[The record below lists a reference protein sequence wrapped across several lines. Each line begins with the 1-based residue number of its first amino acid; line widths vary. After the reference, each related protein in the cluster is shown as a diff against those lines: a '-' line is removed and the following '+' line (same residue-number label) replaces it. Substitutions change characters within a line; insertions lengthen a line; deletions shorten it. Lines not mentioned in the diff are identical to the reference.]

1 MSLFFITSTINFWIF
16 FHVPPTF
23 ILATSGRLD
32 YTCTIFCLDIGGT
45 DVTKNSRLFAVNS
58 TTSFTLL
65 LAACVYRLPA
75 HPVSVPIRYPSDKIS
90 AVVSFETGIKI
101 NRKYNKIPLKYE
113 HTVHSSVWC
122 PGCFP
127 GTWRRDSW
135 HFEVANLHLQLIM
148 DLCPLHVLIIFPFF
162 LPGASKRSGWRMPPA
177 KRSAMGYHTA

>member
-1 MSLFFITSTINFWIF
+1 MSLRPHDMFHAFKRTTTIINSCC
-16 FHVPPTF
+16 VSPPIDTKQVRHSP
-23 ILATSGRLD
+23 A
-32 YTCTIFCLDIGGT
+32 YTL
-45 DVTKNSRLFAVNS
+45 S
-58 TTSFTLL
+58 
-65 LAACVYRLPA
+65 
-75 HPVSVPIRYPSDKIS
+75 VSVPIRYPSDKIS